1 MYNFFHSLNNILIL
15 NQTRVVEKRL
25 IKLSSTIFTYNL
37 YQCQS
42 KREYDNFYSFKGEN
56 KDTVTLQKLFPI
68 AGSTQRSKKYGFFS
82 SKDGAQGT

>member
-15 NQTRVVEKRL
+15 NQIRVVEKRL

-42 KREYDNFYSFKGEN
+42 KREYDYFYSLKGEN
-56 KDTVTLQKLFPI
+56 KDTVTLQKFFPI
-68 AGSTQRSKKYGFFS
+68 AGSTQR
-82 SKDGAQGT
+82 